1 MLLSPTTLFSTF
13 EWSLEEPI
21 ISHEKNYSFRDC
33 EAPAGPF
40 THFPP
45 SPPPNIRELDRSA
58 SFTAYSGSGD
68 PDMVKKLHH
77 NASERDR
84 RKKINSLYSSL
95 RSLLPASDHMK
106 KLSIPSTISRVLKY
120 IPELQ
125 QQVEKQ
131 IQRKEELLSKLSGQ
145 GYLIHQENQRKD
157 TMYSSLSSVSASRLG
172 DREVVVQIS
181 TSKILKT
188 PLSEILLNLEE
199 NGLVLINSSSF
210 ESFGGNVFYHLHLQ
224 VMQGNCTLE
233 CETLNEKLI
242 SLCTKR
248 ETFFL

>member
-1 MLLSPTTLFSTF
+1 MLEFSPSTLFSTF
-13 EWSLEEPI
+13 GWPLEEPI
-21 ISHEKNYSFRDC
+21 SHEQNDSFRDC
-33 EAPAGPF
+33 ETPGSF

-45 SPPPNIRELDRSA
+45 SQPNIRELDRST

-68 PDMVKKLHH
+68 PNMVKKLNH
-77 NASERDR
+77 NASERYR

-95 RSLLPASDHMK
+95 RSLLPASDGMK

-125 QQVEKQ
+125 QQVERQ
-131 IQRKEELLSKLSGQ
+131 IQRKEELLSKLSRQ
-145 GYLIHQENQRKD
+145 DDLIHQENQRKN
-157 TMYSSLSSVSASRLG
+157 TLYSSLSSVSASRLG

-181 TSKILKT
+181 TCKVLKSQI
-188 PLSEILLNLEE
+188 SEILLNLEE

-224 VMQGNCTLE
+224 VMEGNCTLE
-233 CETLNEKLI
+233 CEALNEKLL